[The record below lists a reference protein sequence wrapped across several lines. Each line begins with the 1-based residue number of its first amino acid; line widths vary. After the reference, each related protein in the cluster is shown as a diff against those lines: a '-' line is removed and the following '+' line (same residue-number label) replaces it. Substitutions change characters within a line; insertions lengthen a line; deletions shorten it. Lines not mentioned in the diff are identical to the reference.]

1 VALHPEII
9 EHAHRANYLLVLR
22 AYPEACHALPRFS
35 LAGQRVSSRCARR
48 IDPADERDVASRRQ
62 R

>member
-1 VALHPEII
+1 VVLHPDTI
-9 EHAHRANYLLVLR
+9 EHAHRANDLLVLR

-35 LAGQRVSSRCARR
+35 LAGQRVVEVRPQ
-48 IDPADERDVASRRQ
+48 DHADERDVASRRQ